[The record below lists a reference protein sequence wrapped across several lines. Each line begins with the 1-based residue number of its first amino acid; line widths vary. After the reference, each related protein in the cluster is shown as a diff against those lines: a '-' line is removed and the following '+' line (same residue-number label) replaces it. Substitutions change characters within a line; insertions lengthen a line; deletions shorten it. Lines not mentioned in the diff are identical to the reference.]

1 MMRKSKSK
9 MTATGL
15 APAVAALFFLAGCDE
30 AQVSAP
36 DAQTPMDIGTAPS
49 AATAS
54 PGVDGTENSSDA
66 NGEAQPVTA
75 GTSPESMDEVSNRPR
90 SGSSRAAPVPPPI
103 QPADASAVTPT
114 AEPADPHAGHD
125 MQSMPDHD
133 MKDM

>member
-75 GTSPESMDEVSNRPR
+75 GTSPESMGEASTRPR
-90 SGSSRAAPVPPPI
+90 SGNSRAAPVTPI
-103 QPADASAVTPT
+103 LPADASAVTPT

-125 MQSMPDHD
+125 MRTMPDHD

>member
-1 MMRKSKSK
+1 MPKSKSK
-9 MTATGL
+9 MTATG
-15 APAVAALFFLAGCDE
+15 PAQVVAALFFLAGCDE

-36 DAQTPMDIGTAPS
+36 DAQAPMGIGAAPS

-54 PGVDGTENSSDA
+54 LDVEGPKNSSDA
-66 NGEAQPVTA
+66 NRETQSVTA
-75 GTSPESMDEVSNRPR
+75 GTSPESMGEASTRPR
-90 SGSSRAAPVPPPI
+90 SGNSRAAPVPPI

-125 MQSMPDHD
+125 MRTMPDHD

>member
-1 MMRKSKSK
+1 MPKSKSK
-9 MTATGL
+9 MTATG
-15 APAVAALFFLAGCDE
+15 PAQVVAALFFLAGCDE

-36 DAQTPMDIGTAPS
+36 DAQTPMAIGAAPS

-66 NGEAQPVTA
+66 YGEAQPVTA

-90 SGSSRAAPVPPPI
+90 SGSSRAAPVPPI

-133 MKDM
+133 MKVM

>member
-36 DAQTPMDIGTAPS
+36 DAQTPMAIGAAPS
-49 AATAS
+49 AATSS

-66 NGEAQPVTA
+66 YGEAQPVTA

-90 SGSSRAAPVPPPI
+90 SGSSRAAPVPPI

>member
-1 MMRKSKSK
+1 MRKSKSK
-9 MTATGL
+9 MIATGL

-36 DAQTPMDIGTAPS
+36 DAQTPMAIGTAPS

-54 PGVDGTENSSDA
+54 PGVDGTENSSGA

-75 GTSPESMDEVSNRPR
+75 GTSPESMGEASNKPR
-90 SGSSRAAPVPPPI
+90 SGNSRAAPVTPI
-103 QPADASAVTPT
+103 QPTDGVAVTPT

-125 MQSMPDHD
+125 MPSMPDHD

>member
-1 MMRKSKSK
+1 MPKSKSK
-9 MTATGL
+9 MTATG
-15 APAVAALFFLAGCDE
+15 PAQVVAALFFLAGCDE

-36 DAQTPMDIGTAPS
+36 DAQAPMGIGAAPS

-66 NGEAQPVTA
+66 YGEAQPVTA

-90 SGSSRAAPVPPPI
+90 SGSSRAAPVPPI

>member
-1 MMRKSKSK
+1 MRKSKSK
-9 MTATGL
+9 MTAAGP
-15 APAVAALFFLAGCDE
+15 APVVAALFFLAGCDE
-30 AQVSAP
+30 PQVSAP
-36 DAQTPMDIGTAPS
+36 DAQTPMAIGTAPS

-54 PGVDGTENSSDA
+54 PGIDGTENSTDV
-66 NGEAQPVTA
+66 NGETLPVTA

-90 SGSSRAAPVPPPI
+90 SGSSRAAPVPPI

-114 AEPADPHAGHD
+114 AEPANPHAGHD

>member
-9 MTATGL
+9 MTAAGL
-15 APAVAALFFLAGCDE
+15 APVVGALFFLAGCDE
-30 AQVSAP
+30 SRVSAP
-36 DAQTPMDIGTAPS
+36 DAQTPITIGTVPS

-54 PGVDGTENSSDA
+54 LDVEGSENSSDA

-75 GTSPESMDEVSNRPR
+75 GTSPESMGEASTRPR
-90 SGSSRAAPVPPPI
+90 SGNSRAAPVTPI
-103 QPADASAVTPT
+103 LPADASAVTPT

-125 MQSMPDHD
+125 MRTMPDHD

>member
-9 MTATGL
+9 MTAAGL
-15 APAVAALFFLAGCDE
+15 APVVGALFFLAGCDE
-30 AQVSAP
+30 SRVSAP
-36 DAQTPMDIGTAPS
+36 DAQTPITIGTVPS

-54 PGVDGTENSSDA
+54 LDVEGSENSSDA
-66 NGEAQPVTA
+66 NRETQSVTA

-90 SGSSRAAPVPPPI
+90 SGNSRAAPVPPV
-103 QPADASAVTPT
+103 QPTDASAVTPT

-125 MQSMPDHD
+125 MRTMPDHD

>member
-15 APAVAALFFLAGCDE
+15 VPAVAALFFLAGCDE

-36 DAQTPMDIGTAPS
+36 DAQAPMGIGAAPS

-66 NGEAQPVTA
+66 YGEAQPVTA

-90 SGSSRAAPVPPPI
+90 SGSSRAAPVPPI

>member
-9 MTATGL
+9 MTATG
-15 APAVAALFFLAGCDE
+15 PAQVVAALFFLAGCDE

-36 DAQTPMDIGTAPS
+36 DAQAPMGIGAAPS

-54 PGVDGTENSSDA
+54 LDVEGPKNSSDA
-66 NGEAQPVTA
+66 NRETQSVTA
-75 GTSPESMDEVSNRPR
+75 GTSPESMGEASTRPR
-90 SGSSRAAPVPPPI
+90 SGNSRAAPVTPI
-103 QPADASAVTPT
+103 LPADASAVTPT

-125 MQSMPDHD
+125 MRTMPDHD

>member
-1 MMRKSKSK
+1 MPKSKSK
-9 MTATGL
+9 MTATG
-15 APAVAALFFLAGCDE
+15 PAQVVAALFFLAGCDE

-36 DAQTPMDIGTAPS
+36 DAQTPITIGTAPS
-49 AATAS
+49 TATAS

-90 SGSSRAAPVPPPI
+90 SGSSRAAPVPPI

-133 MKDM
+133 MKVM